1 MRNAYLAA
9 ASVALVTLGGF
20 GHAAHAAPFE
30 PGTIP
35 DQVGATGHLDVDAL
49 RRTQVFA
56 AAGGQQAIDAALDEA
71 PVRIRAAARTIS
83 RTIRGVSFWRD
94 ADHGA
99 VYIETRDSKGLG
111 QLVAQLPAHPTAPID
126 GFPAYKIDGNAAGG
140 NSSKPG
146 YCALYG
152 DTLVLSDA
160 IEGVERSIR
169 TLSGKAA
176 SLAGSNQLAAAN
188 RQGVFVFVT
197 VGDDMLGAIGK
208 VTQSRLMQLNPRSL
222 AVDVGEVGGT
232 VTANAHV
239 ELRTA
244 DAVEKAR
251 GIIEGLRALA
261 SLSDD
266 AQARTLLNGV
276 SVSTRGMALDIAAK
290 LPVAD
295 LVALIHSSK

>member
-1 MRNAYLAA
+1 MRTASLAA
-9 ASVALVTLGGF
+9 VAAVVMLGTQ
-20 GHAAHAAPFE
+20 AAHAAPFE

-35 DQVGATGHLDVDAL
+35 DQVGAVGHLDVDAL
-49 RRTQVFA
+49 RKTQVFT
-56 AAGGQQAIDAALDEA
+56 AAGGQQAIDAALEDA
-71 PVRIRAAARTIS
+71 PARVRAAARTIS

-99 VYIETRDSKGLG
+99 VYLETRDARGLG
-111 QLVAQLPAHPTAPID
+111 TLVAQLPAHPTAPID
-126 GFPAYKIDGNAAGG
+126 GFPAYKIDGNAADGG
-140 NSSKPG
+140 STKQA

-160 IEGVERSIR
+160 IEGVEKSIR
-169 TLSGKAA
+169 TLTGKAA
-176 SLAGSNQLAAAN
+176 SLAGSNRLAAAN

-197 VGDDMLGAIGK
+197 VGDDMLGAFGK
-208 VTQSRLMQLNPRSL
+208 VANSRLMQLNPRSL
-222 AVDVGEVGGT
+222 ALDIGEVAG
-232 VTANAHV
+232 VVSANAHI

-251 GIIEGLRALA
+251 GIVEGVRAMA

-266 AQARTLLNGV
+266 AKIGTLLNGV
-276 SVSTRGMALDIAAK
+276 SVSTRGMALDVVAK
-290 LPVAD
+290 LPVTD